1 MHSAVQTKLRQAGVC
16 ITLLCALPA
25 LALFHGCR
33 GASEKT
39 IVIRGSTTLEPL
51 LKRAAAAYEKRA
63 GVAISVTGSG
73 SREGIRALLQGECD
87 ISDSSAGIET
97 MILPRPAKESGG
109 LKAFV
114 IAYDL
119 IVPVV
124 NPDNAVR
131 DLSLAQLRGVFS
143 GKIASWAAMG
153 GRDAPIRLA
162 VRDDNSGTGNVW
174 KNLVAATPRGDGV
187 SVHSSNSGVLNAVA
201 ADQDAIGY
209 VGLSFVNSEVR
220 PLRISGVEATHA
232 AAKAGRYPLKRKLY
246 LYVNEET
253 LDPAARSFIVFL
265 LSREGQE
272 IVRESGF
279 IPAHDMDKM

>member
-1 MHSAVQTKLRQAGVC
+1 MHSAKRAKLRQGGVF

-39 IVIRGSTTLEPL
+39 IVVRGSTTLEPL
-51 LKRAAAAYEKRA
+51 LKSAAEAYEKRA
-63 GVAISVTGSG
+63 RVTISVTGSG
-73 SREGIRALLQGECD
+73 SREGIRALIQGECD

-97 MILPRPAKESGG
+97 MEVARPAAAQGG

-119 IVPVV
+119 IVPIV
-124 NPDNAVR
+124 NPENIVKDITLDR
-131 DLSLAQLRGVFS
+131 LKGVFA
-143 GKIASWAAMG
+143 GTITSWSALG
-153 GRDAPIRLA
+153 GRDAPIKRA
-162 VRDDNSGTGNVW
+162 VRDENSGTATMW
-174 KNLVAATPRGDGV
+174 KALVSATPPGDTV
-187 SVHSSNSGVLNAVA
+187 SIHPSNSGVLNAVA
-201 ADQDAIGY
+201 GDPDTIGY
-209 VGLSFVNSEVR
+209 VGLSFLNSEVR
-220 PLRISGVEATHA
+220 ALKINGVEAGYA
-232 AAKAGRYPLKRKLY
+232 SAKAGTYPLKRKLY
-246 LYVNEET
+246 LYVNEKT

-279 IPAHDMDKM
+279 IPVYDMERI